1 MKNQKN
7 QGFLGPHKTEVFRGK
22 GISPLIATVIL
33 IAISIAIFGIIFG
46 WMRSMVSEQVQ
57 KFGTPIDTEC
67 EKLVFSA
74 KISENTI
81 YISNQGN
88 IPIAG
93 INLKMRVNGKTVTK
107 SVLKTLDGVISPGET
122 DSIAADGI
130 ASSQKNTITPII
142 IGKTVKTNKMQRYL
156 CKTKT
161 VDL

>member
-1 MKNQKN
+1 MK
-7 QGFLGPHKTEVFRGK
+7 K

-46 WMRSMVSEQVQ
+46 WMRGMVSEQVA
-57 KFGTPIDTEC
+57 KFGAPIDTEC

-81 YISNQGN
+81 YINNQGN

-93 INLKMRVNGKTVTK
+93 INLKMRVGGKTITK

-122 DSIAADGI
+122 DTIAVNASL

-142 IGKTVKTNKMQRYL
+142 QGKTVKSNKMQRYL
-156 CKTKT
+156 CKTKSI
-161 VDL
+161 DL